1 MAHSDDSLNDDR
13 NGAADISSVTGE
25 PQHGTSGDEPH
36 GKKNDPAM
44 EALSEAMRLSFVLL
58 RILMVLFVA
67 LFLLTG
73 IDTVESAQK
82 GIVKV
87 FGVPVRVV
95 GPGIVF
101 NWPYPA
107 GEVEKV
113 GTEVRTL
120 PVDDFWFEVKE
131 GDASRDLSEMGFSAK
146 GLRPGWDGYMLTG
159 DRNIVHMEIVCR
171 YRIENALAYVR
182 HVTDPEKVMRTA
194 ICDAVVQAAATRRS
208 DALLRDPT
216 SFQLE
221 VKERVQKRLD
231 RLMDTETGHHGI
243 RIGEIQVERKT
254 WPLAAF
260 DAYEEAQKAEAKKR
274 GAVDKAKSEA
284 RGMTG
289 VVGETAFITLVGE
302 PWKSPV
308 VVYERTTEPLDDPR
322 KSVVSLVPGRDAAAD
337 GIRPYNLLGRIETA
351 EKDGRND
358 EAAALRAAAE
368 ALLDGYLVSGDVRAA
383 IENAEAERKKIV
395 QRAKAR
401 SILFTRLQSAASGGG
416 SAALKD
422 KLWLDLM
429 DEVMSDGFEKKFI
442 LHRGSKVLYISE
454 DPDVSREIREARR
467 KRDTD

>member
-1 MAHSDDSLNDDR
+1 MAQSDDSVNDDR
-13 NGAADISSVTGE
+13 NGAAAPTVTEESRQGANA
-25 PQHGTSGDEPH
+25 DEPR

-44 EALSEAMRLSFVLL
+44 EALSEALRLSFVLL
-58 RILMVLFVA
+58 RILMVVFVI

-107 GEVEKV
+107 GEVEKI
-113 GTEVRTL
+113 GTDVRTL
-120 PVDDFWFEVKE
+120 PVDDFWFEVRE
-131 GDASRDLSEMGFSAK
+131 GDASRDLSDMGFSAD

-171 YRIENALAYVR
+171 YRVENALAYVR
-182 HVTDPEKVMRTA
+182 HVTDPERVMRTA

-221 VKERVQKRLD
+221 VKERAQKRLD
-231 RLMDTETGHHGI
+231 RLMDTETGYHGI

-260 DAYEEAQKAEAKKR
+260 DAYEEAQKAETEKR

-289 VVGETAFITLVGE
+289 VVGETAFIALVGE
-302 PWKSPV
+302 PWKTPA

-322 KSVVSLVPGRDAAAD
+322 QSVASLAPGRAAAS
-337 GIRPYNLLGRIETA
+337 GRIRPYNLLGRIEMA
-351 EKDGRND
+351 EAAGRDG
-358 EAAALRAAAE
+358 EAAALRAAADT
-368 ALLDGYLVSGDVRAA
+368 LMDGRLVSGDVRAA

-395 QRAKAR
+395 QRARAR
-401 SILFTRLQSAASGGG
+401 SILFTRLQSAAAGGG
-416 SAALKD
+416 SPALKD
-422 KLWLDLM
+422 KLWMDLM
-429 DEVMSDGFEKKFI
+429 DEIMSAGFEKKFI

-454 DPDVSREIREARR
+454 DPDVSRDIREARR
-467 KRDTD
+467 RRDTD